1 MFDSFGHFRSSHKK
15 GSPAEF
21 AKHTKFAKLI
31 ATTHLHDLPFFLC
44 SNLFPNQLHP
54 LVAPHVSHFSQVPF
68 RTIVKFWHSEHM
80 LPV

>member
-1 MFDSFGHFRSSHKK
+1 MQIG
-15 GSPAEF
+15 
-21 AKHTKFAKLI
+21 TAKLPTKNPAPNSI
-31 ATTHLHDLPFFLC
+31 DAGFNLPHLRRVEIEISTYPC
-44 SNLFPNQLHP
+44 VPQLHP